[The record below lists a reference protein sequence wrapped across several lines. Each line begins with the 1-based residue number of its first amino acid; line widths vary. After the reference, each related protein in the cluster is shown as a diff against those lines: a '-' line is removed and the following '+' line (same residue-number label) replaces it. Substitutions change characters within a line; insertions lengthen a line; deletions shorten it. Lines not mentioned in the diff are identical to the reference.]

1 MTGRAGAELK
11 PTAGKGRP
19 GKLSAVSGKHGRVR
33 RNEPARRPR
42 NTADRETGPTG
53 PQRLPLRASGLARIA
68 SLPSEGPRFA
78 TGGSFPYDEE
88 KIAFLGYD
96 GTVLLL

>member
-1 MTGRAGAELK
+1 MRE
-11 PTAGKGRP
+11 
-19 GKLSAVSGKHGRVR
+19 
-33 RNEPARRPR
+33 NEPARRQR
-42 NTADRETGPTG
+42 NRADRIDRTNRIDRPSPG
-53 PQRLPLRASGLARIA
+53 PQRLPIRASGLARIA
-68 SLPSEGPRFA
+68 SLPSASPRFA